1 MSGLSIIQDTT
12 SYQNLPQ
19 PRKKAL
25 DAVDVKVRSAGSII
39 GHSYLRNAKMR
50 PIDVMYKQALYSNT
64 PRIGVQEPS
73 LPDLRYK
80 RQGRSAVQ
88 HGDGEVQRVVGGDT
102 PVGDDTP
109 DMSGGTV
116 KKMPKKATPKSVEEA
131 RKTLKVWLKIYDQ
144 MSPEEKKVVKKQH
157 DGVKKTLK
165 MMKHM
170 PEDALIKLRNSKTM
184 KWLREKQKEMRGG
197 AHCSCGKGCMC
208 GGSLWSDIKKGVKKV
223 GKKVVSTGKK
233 VVKGVKKGVKK
244 TGQFLEKAGEAIE
257 KGAEKT
263 AEVAGKVAKV
273 VSTAAEVATVV
284 SAVIPGLEEFT
295 PILATVAAAAEGV
308 EKLGKEV
315 AKHSKTAKDVGK
327 KMSGGKLPRPTISS
341 SITRSTRG
349 DDRVMFNALH
359 PLNYK
364 KAIL

>member
-1 MSGLSIIQDTT
+1 MSGLSNIQDTT
-12 SYQNLPQ
+12 SYQNFPIG
-19 PRKKAL
+19 RKKAL
-25 DAVDVKVRSAGSII
+25 DAVEIKVRSAGSII
-39 GHSYLRNAKMR
+39 GHSYLRSSRMR
-50 PIDVMYKQALYSNT
+50 PIDVMYKESLYSNT

-80 RQGRSAVQ
+80 RQSGGRSAVQ
-88 HGDGEVQRVVGGDT
+88 HGNGVTFKKVIKTGYMGEH
-102 PVGDDTP
+102 DDMT
-109 DMSGGTV
+109 GGTV

-131 RKTLKVWLKIYDQ
+131 KKTLRIWLKIYDQ

-184 KWLREKQKEMRGG
+184 KWLREKQQEMRGG
-197 AHCSCGKGCMC
+197 ALC

-223 GKKVVSTGKK
+223 GKTVVNTGKK
-233 VVKGVKKGVKK
+233 IGKTIKKGVKETGKFVSKVGEK
-244 TGQFLEKAGEAIE
+244 TAEI
-257 KGAEKT
+257 AEKT
-263 AEVAGKVAKV
+263 AEIAGKVGSV
-273 VSTAAEVATVV
+273 VATAAEVATVV
-284 SAVIPGLEEFT
+284 TAVIPGLEEFT

-327 KMSGGKLPRPTISS
+327 KMSGGKLSRPTISS